1 MQDAPRIRFR
11 PLRGARLLAMLLVC
25 TTVTHI
31 THWQSQWHT
40 ALAQEVNPAGGEPEQ
55 IVAPLPTD
63 VVEPLDRTELD
74 LSIPADWRPWW
85 RPTATQAIL
94 GRPQRLDIDL
104 DAIVLGSLMHSAQI
118 KVLRDVPA
126 IQETAIA
133 EAHAQFDVQSF
144 VESKFADTSEPV
156 GSTLTT
162 GGPPRYLDQ
171 NWYSSAGVRQLGPTG
186 ARLEAAQK
194 LGYEDSNSVFFVP
207 DQQGTARLSL
217 SVTQPLLNGAGRMY
231 NTSNVLLA
239 QIDAKIAHDQY
250 SRDLQNVVLDVQ
262 RAYWDLYL
270 QRVVLLQKRKL
281 FQQGRKIYGELDA
294 RRDVDVV
301 KSQLARA
308 KGAVATRGA
317 AVIRQ
322 EALVLNAEARLR
334 TLVNDPVLGSVE
346 HQELVPIQLPIETP
360 QSVGLQDSLVLA
372 LGNRP
377 EIDLATRELR
387 AARVR
392 LNVSDHELMPVL
404 NLILASYVSGL
415 EGDAAIG
422 RAFEDQFAA
431 GRPSYSAGLLLE
443 YPFGNRA
450 AQARLKR
457 RRLELRQLTNQLEA
471 TTANVRLE
479 VETAVRE
486 IATAHREMISHYHA
500 IRGGEAEI
508 EHLER
513 RWRLLP
519 GDQPAAG
526 IVLDDLLNAQE
537 RLSRAEASYTDTLV
551 AYNVALVQL
560 KRATG
565 VLLQC
570 QPIETAAHLPTR
582 GSSFAGRPAEKLA
595 SADRREGTKAHS
607 LGIAATQPPLA
618 VNTPEPVKPNTS
630 TIVATPFKWP
640 PSRKKETAAAWPV
653 RAPEQRREKPGPH
666 VWPARPDIAP
676 SEPQP
681 TTVEALP
688 AAPPTGDQ
696 AIPLPSVE
704 GPQLLPPVTD
714 SR

>member
-1 MQDAPRIRFR
+1 M
-11 PLRGARLLAMLLVC
+11 
-25 TTVTHI
+25 
-31 THWQSQWHT
+31 
-40 ALAQEVNPAGGEPEQ
+40 
-55 IVAPLPTD
+55 APLPTA
-63 VVEPLDRTELD
+63 VVEPHDRTELD
-74 LSIPADWRPWW
+74 LAIPADWGPWW
-85 RPTATQAIL
+85 RPTARQPIL
-94 GRPQRLDIDL
+94 GRPERLDIDL
-104 DAIVLGSLMHSAQI
+104 DAIVLGSLLHSAQV
-118 KVLRDVPA
+118 KVLRDFPA

-133 EAHAQFDVQSF
+133 EAHAQFDVHSF

-162 GGPPRYLDQ
+162 GGPPRYLNQ
-171 NWYSSAGVRQLGPTG
+171 NWFSSGGVRQLGPTG

-194 LGYEDSNSVFFVP
+194 FGYEDSNSVFFVP
-207 DQQGTARLSL
+207 DQQGTARLSVSL
-217 SVTQPLLNGAGRMY
+217 TQPLLNGAGRIY
-231 NTSNVLLA
+231 NTSTVLLA
-239 QIDAKIAHDQY
+239 QIDVEIAHDQF

-281 FQQGRKIYGELDA
+281 FHQGRRIYVELDA

-346 HQELVPIQLPIETP
+346 HQELVPIQPPIETP
-360 QSVGLQDSLVLA
+360 QTVGLQDSLILA

-392 LNVSDHELMPVL
+392 LCVSDHELMPVL
-404 NLILASYVSGL
+404 NLILASYVNGL

-422 RAFEDQFAA
+422 KAFEDQFAA

-471 TTANVRLE
+471 TAANVRLE

-500 IRGGEAEI
+500 ILGGEAEI

-537 RLSRAEASYTDTLV
+537 RLSRAEASYADTLV

-570 QPIETAAHLPTR
+570 QPIETAAHLPRR
-582 GSSFAGRPAEKLA
+582 GSRSAGVAAEKRA
-595 SADRREGTKAHS
+595 SADRGDGAKSRSSAVASKPAPLTAKKSEPAETS
-607 LGIAATQPPLA
+607 RRRIAAA
-618 VNTPEPVKPNTS
+618 PV
-630 TIVATPFKWP
+630 KWP
-640 PSRKKETAAAWPV
+640 PTRKGQTAAAWP
-653 RAPEQRREKPGPH
+653 RATVEHQSPEPRAQ
-666 VWPARPDIAP
+666 VWPVRPDIAP
-676 SEPQP
+676 SEPP
-681 TTVEALP
+681 TAANETLP
-688 AAPPTGDQ
+688 SLPRPGDQ
-696 AIPLPSVE
+696 AIPLPTVE
-704 GPQLLPPVTD
+704 GPQLLPPVMEP
-714 SR
+714 

>member
-1 MQDAPRIRFR
+1 
-11 PLRGARLLAMLLVC
+11 
-25 TTVTHI
+25 
-31 THWQSQWHT
+31 
-40 ALAQEVNPAGGEPEQ
+40 
-55 IVAPLPTD
+55 
-63 VVEPLDRTELD
+63 
-74 LSIPADWRPWW
+74 
-85 RPTATQAIL
+85 
-94 GRPQRLDIDL
+94 
-104 DAIVLGSLMHSAQI
+104 
-118 KVLRDVPA
+118 LRDFPA
-126 IQETAIA
+126 IKETAIA
-133 EAHAQFDVQSF
+133 EAHAQFDVSSF
-144 VESKFADTSEPV
+144 VESKFVDTSEPV

-162 GGPPRYLDQ
+162 GGPPRYLNQ
-171 NWYSSAGVRQLGPTG
+171 NWFSSAGVRQLGPTG

-217 SVTQPLLNGAGRMY
+217 SLTQPLLNGAGRMY
-231 NTSNVLLA
+231 NTSTVMLA
-239 QIDAKIAHDQY
+239 QIDAQIAHDQLA
-250 SRDLQNVVLDVQ
+250 RDLQNVVLEVQ
-262 RAYWDLYL
+262 SAYWDLYL
-270 QRVVLLQKRKL
+270 QRIVLLQKRKL
-281 FQQGRKIYGELDA
+281 FQQGRAIYVELDA

-346 HQELVPIQLPIETP
+346 KLELVPIQLPVETP
-360 QSVGLQDSLVLA
+360 QIVRLQDSLVLA
-372 LGNRP
+372 LENRP
-377 EIDLATRELR
+377 EIDQAARELR

-404 NLILASYVSGL
+404 NLILSSYVFGL
-415 EGDAAIG
+415 EGDVGIG

-457 RRLELRQLTNQLEA
+457 RRLEMRQLTNQLEA

-486 IATAHREMISHYHA
+486 VATAHREMTSHYHA

-508 EHLER
+508 EHLEH

-537 RLSRAEASYTDTLV
+537 RLARAEASYADTLV

-565 VLLQC
+565 VLLQF
-570 QPIETAAHLPTR
+570 QPLVAGARLPTR
-582 GSSFAGRPAEKLA
+582 A
-595 SADRREGTKAHS
+595 AH
-607 LGIAATQPPLA
+607 GVQPRAATVVSTVRSNRDQIPISSEAPRLA
-618 VNTPEPVKPNTS
+618 AKMPEREPAAKVETGAKS
-630 TIVATPFKWP
+630 FKWP
-640 PSRKKETAAAWPV
+640 PFPITS
-653 RAPEQRREKPGPH
+653 EQ
-666 VWPARPDIAP
+666 V
-676 SEPQP
+676 
-681 TTVEALP
+681 
-688 AAPPTGDQ
+688 
-696 AIPLPSVE
+696 IPLPAVE
-704 GPQLLPPVTD
+704 GPQLLPPLTHQNT
-714 SR
+714 R